1 MRLICLLALSL
12 LGYCKDETV
21 SGYAGTKTTWLLQSI
36 NDAPFPAR
44 ATLTFPEEGRIA
56 GQAPCNRYFAAQT
69 VPYPWFEIG
78 PIGSTKRACPD
89 LDAEAKFFQAMST
102 MTLAEV
108 AGDTLILSTQEG
120 GQMVF
125 KAN

>member
-21 SGYAGTKTTWLLQSI
+21 SGYAGTDTTWTLVSV
-36 NDAPFPAR
+36 NETPFTAR
-44 ATLTFPEEGRIA
+44 ATLTFPEQGRIA
-56 GQAPCNRYFAAQT
+56 GEAPCNRYFAEQT
-69 VPYPWFEIG
+69 VPYPWFETG

-89 LDAEAKFFQAMST
+89 LNAEAAFFEALGQ

-108 AGDTLILSTQEG
+108 AGTTLILSNEQG
-120 GQMVF
+120 AQMVF
-125 KAN
+125 RAQ